1 MTGRPTSSN
10 LFTKKSLEIK
20 KGETYVLYGAE
31 IRDAGKI
38 PKLCWKVRRLG
49 G

>member
-20 KGETYVLYGAE
+20 KGETYALYGAE

-38 PKLCWKVRRLG
+38 PKLCWKVRRLVG
-49 G
+49 